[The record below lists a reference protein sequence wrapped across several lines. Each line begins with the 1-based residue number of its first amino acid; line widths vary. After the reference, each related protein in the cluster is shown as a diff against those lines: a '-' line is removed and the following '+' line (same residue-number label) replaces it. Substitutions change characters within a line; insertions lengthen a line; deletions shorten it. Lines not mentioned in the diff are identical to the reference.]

1 MNEHAIRQAL
11 EHLARGLSDGDL
23 GRIAARWVMPAL
35 ILSDAGATV
44 VGDAGELERFF
55 VRATEWYQSR
65 GHVSTRAEVEHVDK
79 PSERLAAVDVRWPA
93 YDSAGVERSSECSHY
108 IVQQSQDGDI
118 QIRGALSRTR

>member
-44 VGDAGELERFF
+44 VDDAGELERFF
-55 VRATEWYQSR
+55 VQATEWYQSR
-65 GHVSTRAEVEHVDK
+65 GLVSTRPEVEHIDICRRGWRR
-79 PSERLAAVDVRWPA
+79 SMCDGRLTTRLASNDRASAHTTSCSRVRMAIYRYEW
-93 YDSAGVERSSECSHY
+93 R
-108 IVQQSQDGDI
+108 
-118 QIRGALSRTR
+118 